1 MTANSMYGCLGFSYS
16 RFYAKP
22 LAMLITAQGRDIL
35 QSTVDLVTQKFNL
48 EVVYGDTD
56 SIMINSQAE
65 DLAAGRKIAQDVIRE
80 VNKKYSRL
88 ELDIDGVFA
97 KLLLL
102 KKKKYAALVLEENK
116 DGTTKLHRETK
127 GLDLVRR
134 DWCDLSKEISS
145 HVLDLILSEKNRE
158 EVVEEIHEYLRS
170 VGAKIRNGEVPVAKF
185 VINKGLTKAPSDY
198 ADAKSQPHVQVA
210 LVTPSIILLLSRRQ
224 RVFQFPPH
232 FVVCSMM
239 TENESQ
245 GFERQGG

>member
-1 MTANSMYGCLGFSYS
+1 MYGCLGFSHS

-35 QSTVDLVTQKFNL
+35 QRTVDLVTEKFNL

-56 SIMINSQAE
+56 SIMINTRLE
-65 DLAAGRKIAQDVIRE
+65 DVAAVRKIAQEVIRE

-88 ELDIDGVFA
+88 ELDIDGIFA

-102 KKKKYAALVLEENK
+102 KKKKYAALVIEEGK
-116 DGTTKLHRETK
+116 DGAIRLNRETK

-134 DWCDLSKEISS
+134 DWCDLSKDVSS

-158 EVVEEIHEYLRS
+158 EVVEEIHEYLRGI
-170 VGAKIRNGEVPVAKF
+170 GAKIRNGEIPIAKF
-185 VINKGLTKAPSDY
+185 VINKSLTKNPGDY

-210 LVTPSIILLLSRRQ
+210 LVIL
-224 RVFQFPPH
+224 FFIY
-232 FVVCSMM
+232 
-239 TENESQ
+239 
-245 GFERQGG
+245 